1 MMRWRIEGDGTRP
14 VITAEEH
21 VRSAHASGGEIRLPE
36 TCVLFEMGMAIS
48 HLEKTMR
55 TRTIAQELPCFISS
69 PRCISIE
76 GRPEVC
82 FVQGAYGAPAAADT
96 LETVRALGAKRVLVV
111 GMCGGFG
118 KEIQV
123 GDIVVPHRILC
134 EEGASFHYF
143 EQPHWARPDGEMHE
157 KARAH
162 FEGLGKTTT
171 DATVTCDAFY
181 RQTFFKEQKWREE
194 GCVGVDMEASAL
206 LNVAAYYG
214 MPAAAV
220 LLCSDRHPLNEG
232 EPKWA
237 WGGSDFRETRRK
249 FVQNAA
255 ELALAL

>member
-1 MMRWRIEGDGTRP
+1 MRWRDPADQSRP
-14 VITAEEH
+14 VITARQHIE
-21 VRSAHASGGEIRLPE
+21 SGHAAGGGISLPE
-36 TCVLFEMGMAIS
+36 TCVIFEMGGALAQI
-48 HLEKTMR
+48 EKKWPVR
-55 TRTIAQELPCFISS
+55 LIAQELPCFISS

-76 GRPEVC
+76 GRPDVC

-96 LETVRALGAKRVLVV
+96 LETVRALGAKRVLVI

-134 EEGASFHYF
+134 EEGASFHYY
-143 EQPHWARPDGEMHE
+143 EQPRWARPDGEMHE

-162 FEGLGKTTT
+162 FERIGKTTT
-171 DATVTCDAFY
+171 DATVTCDAFF

-237 WGGSDFRETRRK
+237 WGGGDFREVRHAFIR
-249 FVQNAA
+249 NAVL
-255 ELALAL
+255 LALAL